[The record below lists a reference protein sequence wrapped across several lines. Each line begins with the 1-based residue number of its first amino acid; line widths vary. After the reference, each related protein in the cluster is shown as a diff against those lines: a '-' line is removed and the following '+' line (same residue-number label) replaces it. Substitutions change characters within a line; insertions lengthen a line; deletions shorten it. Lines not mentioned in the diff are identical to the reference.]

1 MQMKITKKS
10 QALDLIEPS
19 YLASLASLLWIAL
32 YYLPV
37 GGALLRLI
45 LPLPISL
52 LQLRRGTKVALDGIF
67 VQILLLIILMGPIRG
82 PLFLFPYG
90 ILSLWLGWC
99 WLKRKSWWFSLF
111 SGIVIGASGFLIRVF
126 ALSILIGENL
136 WILVT
141 RASYGLIQKFASII
155 DISWTPSI
163 TLIQLVAILL
173 VIFQEFV
180 YVLTIHIIAYAVF
193 PRLKSSIPQPP
204 NKISGF
210 VDLRL

>member
-1 MQMKITKKS
+1 MKITKKS

-32 YYLPV
+32 YYLPI

-52 LQLRRGTKVALDGIF
+52 LQLRRGTRVALDGIF

-90 ILSLWLGWC
+90 TLSFWLGWC
-99 WLKRKSWWFSLF
+99 WLKNKSWWFSLF
-111 SGIVIGASGFLIRVF
+111 SGILIGTSGFLIRVF
-126 ALSILIGENL
+126 AISILVGENL

-155 DISWTPSI
+155 DISWSPSL
-163 TLIQLVAILL
+163 TLIQVVAILL

-193 PRLKSSIPQPP
+193 PRLNSSIPQPP

>member
-1 MQMKITKKS
+1 MKITKKS

-37 GGALLRLI
+37 GGALFRLI

-90 ILSLWLGWC
+90 TLSLWLGWC
-99 WLKRKSWWFSLF
+99 WLKNKSWWFSLF
-111 SGIVIGASGFLIRVF
+111 SGILIGVSGFLIRVF
-126 ALSILIGENL
+126 ALSILVGENL

-155 DISWTPSI
+155 DISWTPSV
-163 TLIQLVAILL
+163 TFIQLVAIFL

-204 NKISGF
+204 NRISGF
-210 VDLRL
+210 VDLSL

>member
-1 MQMKITKKS
+1 MKITKKS

-45 LPLPISL
+45 LPLPICL
-52 LQLRRGTKVALDGIF
+52 LQLRRGTKVALNGIF

-90 ILSLWLGWC
+90 TLSFWLGWC
-99 WLKRKSWWFSLF
+99 WLKNKNWWFSLF
-111 SGIVIGASGFLIRVF
+111 SGILIGASGFLIRVF
-126 ALSILIGENL
+126 ALSILVGENL

-155 DISWTPSI
+155 DISWSPSTI
-163 TLIQLVAILL
+163 FIQLVAIFL

-204 NKISGF
+204 KKISNF
-210 VDLRL
+210 VDLKL

>member
-1 MQMKITKKS
+1 MKITKKS

-52 LQLRRGTKVALDGIF
+52 LQLRRGTKVALNGIF

-90 ILSLWLGWC
+90 TLSFWLGWC
-99 WLKRKSWWFSLF
+99 WLKNKSWWFSLF
-111 SGIVIGASGFLIRVF
+111 SGILIGASGFLIRVF
-126 ALSILIGENL
+126 ALSILVGENL

-155 DISWTPSI
+155 DISWTPSV
-163 TLIQLVAILL
+163 TFIQLVAIFL

-204 NKISGF
+204 NRISGF
-210 VDLRL
+210 VDLNL

>member
-1 MQMKITKKS
+1 MKITKKS

-52 LQLRRGTKVALDGIF
+52 LQLRRGTKVALNGIF

-90 ILSLWLGWC
+90 TLSFWLGWC
-99 WLKRKSWWFSLF
+99 WLKNKSWWFSLF
-111 SGIVIGASGFLIRVF
+111 SGILIGASGFLIRVF
-126 ALSILIGENL
+126 ALSILVGENL

-155 DISWTPSI
+155 DISWTPSV
-163 TLIQLVAILL
+163 TFIQLVAIFL

-193 PRLKSSIPQPP
+193 PRLKSSMPQPP

-210 VDLRL
+210 VDLSL

>member
-1 MQMKITKKS
+1 MKITKKS
-10 QALDLIEPS
+10 QALNLIEPS

-37 GGALLRLI
+37 GGALLRLL
-45 LPLPISL
+45 LPLPVSL

-67 VQILLLIILMGPIRG
+67 IQILLLIILMGPIRG

-90 ILSLWLGWC
+90 TLSFWLGWC
-99 WLKRKSWWFSLF
+99 WLKNKSWWFSLF
-111 SGIVIGASGFLIRVF
+111 SGILIGTSGFLIRVF
-126 ALSILIGENL
+126 ALSILVGENL

-141 RASYGLIQKFASII
+141 RASYGLIQKFVSLM
-155 DISWTPSI
+155 DIAWSPSL

-193 PRLKSSIPQPP
+193 PRLKSSIPNPP
-204 NKISGF
+204 NRISGF
-210 VDLRL
+210 VDLSL

>member
-1 MQMKITKKS
+1 MKITKKS

-52 LQLRRGTKVALDGIF
+52 LQLRRGTKVALNGIF

-90 ILSLWLGWC
+90 TLSFWLGWC
-99 WLKRKSWWFSLF
+99 WLKNKSWWFSLF
-111 SGIVIGASGFLIRVF
+111 SGILIGASGFLIRVF
-126 ALSILIGENL
+126 ALSILVGENL

-155 DISWTPSI
+155 DISWTPSV
-163 TLIQLVAILL
+163 TFIQLVAIFL
-173 VIFQEFV
+173 VIFHEFV

-210 VDLRL
+210 VDLSL

>member
-1 MQMKITKKS
+1 MKITKKS

-37 GGALLRLI
+37 GGALFRLI

-90 ILSLWLGWC
+90 TLSLWLGWC
-99 WLKRKSWWFSLF
+99 WLKNKSWWFSLF
-111 SGIVIGASGFLIRVF
+111 SGILIGASGFLIRVF
-126 ALSILIGENL
+126 ALSILVGENL

-155 DISWTPSI
+155 DISWTPSV
-163 TLIQLVAILL
+163 TFIQLVAIFL

-204 NKISGF
+204 NKISSF

>member
-1 MQMKITKKS
+1 MKITKKS

-37 GGALLRLI
+37 GGALFRLI

-90 ILSLWLGWC
+90 TLSFWLGWC
-99 WLKRKSWWFSLF
+99 WLKNKSWWFSLF
-111 SGIVIGASGFLIRVF
+111 SGILIGASGFLIRVF
-126 ALSILIGENL
+126 ALSILVGENL

-155 DISWTPSI
+155 DISWSPS
-163 TLIQLVAILL
+163 TTFIQLVAIFL

>member
-1 MQMKITKKS
+1 MKITKKS

-37 GGALLRLI
+37 GGALFRLI

-90 ILSLWLGWC
+90 TLSFWLGWC
-99 WLKRKSWWFSLF
+99 WLKNKSWWFSMF
-111 SGIVIGASGFLIRVF
+111 SGILIGASGFLIRVF
-126 ALSILIGENL
+126 ALSILVGENL

-141 RASYGLIQKFASII
+141 RASYGLIQKFVSTM
-155 DISWTPSI
+155 DISWSPS
-163 TLIQLVAILL
+163 TTFIQLVAIFL
-173 VIFQEFV
+173 VVFQEFV
-180 YVLTIHIIAYAVF
+180 YVFTIHIIAYAVF

-210 VDLRL
+210 VDLRF

>member
-1 MQMKITKKS
+1 MKITKKS

-37 GGALLRLI
+37 GGALFRLI

-90 ILSLWLGWC
+90 TLSFWLGWC
-99 WLKRKSWWFSLF
+99 WLKNKSWWFSLF
-111 SGIVIGASGFLIRVF
+111 SGILIGASGFLIRVF
-126 ALSILIGENL
+126 ALSILVGENL

-155 DISWTPSI
+155 DISWSPS
-163 TLIQLVAILL
+163 TTFIQLVAIFL

-204 NKISGF
+204 KKISGF

>member
-1 MQMKITKKS
+1 MKITKKS

-37 GGALLRLI
+37 GGALFRLI

-90 ILSLWLGWC
+90 TLSLFLGWC
-99 WLKRKSWWFSLF
+99 WLKNKSWWFSLF
-111 SGIVIGASGFLIRVF
+111 SGILIGAFGFLIRVF
-126 ALSILIGENL
+126 ALSILVGENL

-141 RASYGLIQKFASII
+141 RASYGLIQKFVSII
-155 DISWTPSI
+155 DISWSPS
-163 TLIQLVAILL
+163 TTFIQLVAIFL

-180 YVLTIHIIAYAVF
+180 YVFTIHIIAYAVF
-193 PRLKSSIPQPP
+193 PRLKSYIPDPP
-204 NKISGF
+204 KKISGF

>member
-1 MQMKITKKS
+1 MKITKKS

-37 GGALLRLI
+37 GGALFRLI

-90 ILSLWLGWC
+90 TLSFWLGWC
-99 WLKRKSWWFSLF
+99 WLKNKSWWFSLF
-111 SGIVIGASGFLIRVF
+111 SGILIGVFGFLIRVF
-126 ALSILIGENL
+126 ALSILVGENL

-141 RASYGLIQKFASII
+141 RASYGLIQKFVSTM
-155 DISWTPSI
+155 DISWSPS
-163 TLIQLVAILL
+163 TTFIQLVAIFL
-173 VIFQEFV
+173 VVFQELV
-180 YVLTIHIIAYAVF
+180 YVFTIHIIAYAVF
-193 PRLKSSIPQPP
+193 PRLKSYIPQPP
-204 NKISGF
+204 KKISGF
-210 VDLRL
+210 VDLRF

>member
-1 MQMKITKKS
+1 MKITKKS

-67 VQILLLIILMGPIRG
+67 IQILLLIILMGPIRG

-99 WLKRKSWWFSLF
+99 WLKNKSWWISLF

-126 ALSILIGENL
+126 ALSILVGENL

-141 RASYGLIQKFASII
+141 RASYSLILKFASII
-155 DISWTPSI
+155 DISWSPSLTI
-163 TLIQLVAILL
+163 IQLVAIFL

-204 NKISGF
+204 NRISGF
-210 VDLRL
+210 VDLGL

>member
-1 MQMKITKKS
+1 MKITKKS

-52 LQLRRGTKVALDGIF
+52 LQLRRGTKVAIDGIL

-90 ILSLWLGWC
+90 TLSFWLGWC
-99 WLKRKSWWFSLF
+99 WLKNKSWWFSVF
-111 SGIVIGASGFLIRVF
+111 SGILIGASGFMIRVF
-126 ALSILIGENL
+126 ALSILVGENL
-136 WILVT
+136 WNLVT
-141 RASYGLIQKFASII
+141 RASYGLIQKFTSII
-155 DISWTPSI
+155 DISWSPSI
-163 TLIQLVAILL
+163 TLIQLIAIFL
-173 VIFQEFV
+173 VVFQEFV

-210 VDLRL
+210 VDLNL

>member
-1 MQMKITKKS
+1 MKITKKS

-52 LQLRRGTKVALDGIF
+52 LQLRRGTKVALNGIF

-90 ILSLWLGWC
+90 TLSFWLGWC
-99 WLKRKSWWFSLF
+99 WLKNKSWWFSLF
-111 SGIVIGASGFLIRVF
+111 SGILIGASGFLIRVF
-126 ALSILIGENL
+126 ALSILVGENL

-155 DISWTPSI
+155 DISWTPSV
-163 TLIQLVAILL
+163 TFIQLVAIFL

-204 NKISGF
+204 KKISGL

>member
-1 MQMKITKKS
+1 MKITKKS

-32 YYLPV
+32 YYLPI

-90 ILSLWLGWC
+90 TLSFWLGWC
-99 WLKRKSWWFSLF
+99 WLKNKSWWYSLF
-111 SGIVIGASGFLIRVF
+111 SGILIGASGFLIRVF
-126 ALSILIGENL
+126 ALSLLVGENL

-155 DISWTPSI
+155 DTSWSPSI
-163 TLIQLVAILL
+163 TLIQLVAIFL

-204 NKISGF
+204 DKISGF
-210 VDLRL
+210 VDLSL

>member
-1 MQMKITKKS
+1 MKITKKS
-10 QALDLIEPS
+10 QALNLIEPS

-52 LQLRRGTKVALDGIF
+52 LQLRRGTKVALDGIII
-67 VQILLLIILMGPIRG
+67 QTLLLIILMGPIRG

-90 ILSLWLGWC
+90 TLSFWLGWC
-99 WLKRKSWWFSLF
+99 WLKNKSWWFSLF
-111 SGIVIGASGFLIRVF
+111 SGVLIGTSGFLVRVF
-126 ALSILIGENL
+126 ALSILVGENL

-141 RASYGLIQKFASII
+141 RASYGLIQKLASII
-155 DISWTPSI
+155 DISWSPSI

-204 NKISGF
+204 NKIIGF
-210 VDLRL
+210 VDLRI

>member
-1 MQMKITKKS
+1 MKITKKS

-52 LQLRRGTKVALDGIF
+52 LQLRRGTMVALNGIF

-90 ILSLWLGWC
+90 TLSFWLGWC
-99 WLKRKSWWFSLF
+99 WLKNKSWWFSLF
-111 SGIVIGASGFLIRVF
+111 SGILIGASGFLIRVF
-126 ALSILIGENL
+126 ALSILVGENL

-155 DISWTPSI
+155 DISWTPSV
-163 TLIQLVAILL
+163 TFIQLVAIFL

-204 NKISGF
+204 NRISGF
-210 VDLRL
+210 VDLSL

>member
-1 MQMKITKKS
+1 MKITKKS
-10 QALDLIEPS
+10 QALNLIEPS

-52 LQLRRGTKVALDGIF
+52 LQLRRGTKIAFDGILI
-67 VQILLLIILMGPIRG
+67 QILLLIILMGPIRG

-90 ILSLWLGWC
+90 TLSFWLGWC
-99 WLKRKSWWFSLF
+99 WLKNKSWWYSLF
-111 SGIVIGASGFLIRVF
+111 SGILIGTAGFLLRVF
-126 ALSILIGENL
+126 ALSILVGENL

-141 RASYGLIQKFASII
+141 RASYGLIQKFASLI
-155 DISWTPSI
+155 DIPSSPSL

-193 PRLKSSIPQPP
+193 PRLKSYIPKPP
-204 NKISGF
+204 NRISGF
-210 VDLRL
+210 VDLSL

>member
-1 MQMKITKKS
+1 MKITKKS

-52 LQLRRGTKVALDGIF
+52 LQLRRGTKVALNGIF

-90 ILSLWLGWC
+90 TLSFWLGWC
-99 WLKRKSWWFSLF
+99 WLKNKSWWFSLF
-111 SGIVIGASGFLIRVF
+111 SGILIGASGFLIRVF
-126 ALSILIGENL
+126 ALSILVGENL

-155 DISWTPSI
+155 DISWTPSV
-163 TLIQLVAILL
+163 TFIQLVAIFL

-204 NKISGF
+204 NKFSGF

>member
-1 MQMKITKKS
+1 MKITKKS

-52 LQLRRGTKVALDGIF
+52 LQLRRGTKVALNGIF

-90 ILSLWLGWC
+90 TLSFWLGWC
-99 WLKRKSWWFSLF
+99 WLKNKSWWFSLF
-111 SGIVIGASGFLIRVF
+111 SGILIGASGFLIRVF
-126 ALSILIGENL
+126 ALSILVGENL

-155 DISWTPSI
+155 DISWTPSV
-163 TLIQLVAILL
+163 TFIQLVAIFL

-193 PRLKSSIPQPP
+193 PRLKSSIPKPP
-204 NKISGF
+204 NKISTF
-210 VDLRL
+210 VDLSL

>member
-1 MQMKITKKS
+1 MKITKKS
-10 QALDLIEPS
+10 QALNLIEPS

-67 VQILLLIILMGPIRG
+67 IQILLLIILMGPIRG

-90 ILSLWLGWC
+90 TLSFWLGWC
-99 WLKRKSWWFSLF
+99 WLKNKSWWYSLF
-111 SGIVIGASGFLIRVF
+111 SGILIGATGFLIRVF
-126 ALSILIGENL
+126 ALSILVGDNL

-141 RASYGLIQKFASII
+141 RASYGLIQKFASLINISSSPSLII
-155 DISWTPSI
+155 
-163 TLIQLVAILL
+163 IQLVAILL
-173 VIFQEFV
+173 VVFQEFV

-204 NKISGF
+204 SKISGF
-210 VDLRL
+210 VDLGL